1 MARTLYKTLTEAFK
15 ASEPVASLFL
25 RENPTPRLGRTLN
38 GTDFERLCRNPLWR
52 ESFWEQFFNYDKC
65 QRNRWRWNNEPAN
78 NPQNLALENAYYFET
93 NGVGASVQFNC
104 HRQERS
110 PSSKQ
115 DFRLL
120 LRNVDLGLWNKRIS
134 HLSKEPRELT
144 EKRLAGSR
152 IAVFDPGIRALF
164 TSVDTNEP
172 LNDRQLRAMRSS
184 TVSNNEYQ
192 LRSMFSWKKHNELKS
207 RRTAAIQQCY
217 DRLTEHPPTVASVA
231 EFSQYIKALS
241 NIHQQ

>member
-104 HRQERS
+104 HRQE
-110 PSSKQ
+110 
-115 DFRLL
+115 
-120 LRNVDLGLWNKRIS
+120 
-134 HLSKEPRELT
+134 PRELT

-192 LRSMFSWKKHNELKS
+192 
-207 RRTAAIQQCY
+207 
-217 DRLTEHPPTVASVA
+217 
-231 EFSQYIKALS
+231 
-241 NIHQQ
+241 